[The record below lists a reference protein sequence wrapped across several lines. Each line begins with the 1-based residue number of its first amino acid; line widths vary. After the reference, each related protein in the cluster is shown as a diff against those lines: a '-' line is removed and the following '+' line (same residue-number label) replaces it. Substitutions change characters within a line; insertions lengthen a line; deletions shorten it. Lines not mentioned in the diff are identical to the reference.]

1 MGDASDG
8 PSDDGLDGDDT
19 DDIDAEDVT
28 HAEDVD
34 ADPIEPAVTDVSG
47 DDAPDT
53 DPDGATTDADA
64 EPTSTGAEEDDDDSS
79 DAESADESAEPADE
93 STEPAEMDAEPT
105 GDGSDDEYADP
116 PDSVPDTGDPSVPD
130 EVPSVEDEG
139 VPIEEHD
146 GAADDVEPVPA
157 DEVDEGVLGEGP
169 SSDEEQPIAVHVE
182 EMVRR
187 LGVVVL
193 IAGVVSALC
202 FPFGDTLI
210 TVIWD
215 GVLPA
220 SSTAQPHIYAPLELI
235 VTQFKVAS
243 IAGVI
248 VALPV
253 IVYETYAFMR
263 PGLYPH
269 ERRYYLAAIPTSL
282 VLAVVGVVFAYFVVV
297 PSVMSYFLYYSTSVA
312 NAALA
317 LGSTFNLILVLMAYL
332 AIVFQIPLFVMLAI
346 MMGLT
351 TRRWLADRRLLFWGA
366 FAGVS
371 FLATPD
377 PTGVAPVVVAATM
390 IVLFEGTLLLLRWT
404 GN

>member
-1 MGDASDG
+1 MGDGDAPDG
-8 PSDDGLDGDDT
+8 ADGEGDAPADD
-19 DDIDAEDVT
+19 EDVT
-28 HAEDVD
+28 RSESID
-34 ADPIEPAVTDVSG
+34 ADPVEPAVTDVDTA
-47 DDAPDT
+47 DDGPDSS
-53 DPDGATTDADA
+53 DEADVAVDADA
-64 EPTSTGAEEDDDDSS
+64 
-79 DAESADESAEPADE
+79 DAAGDAAADEADATDETAADE
-93 STEPAEMDAEPT
+93 ADAT
-105 GDGSDDEYADP
+105 DGGYADP
-116 PDSVPDTGDPSVPD
+116 PDAVPDTGEPSVPD
-130 EVPSVEDEG
+130 EGPTV
-139 VPIEEHD
+139 
-146 GAADDVEPVPA
+146 DDDRA
-157 DEVDEGVLGEGP
+157 LVDEDAVDDPFVEEDAGIGMGDGP
-169 SSDEEQPIAVHVE
+169 ASDEEQPIAVHVE

-187 LGVVVL
+187 LGIVVL
-193 IAGVVSALC
+193 IAGIVSVLC

-243 IAGVI
+243 IAGVV

-297 PSVMSYFLYYSTSVA
+297 PSVMSYFLYYSTGVA

-351 TRRWLADRRLLFWGA
+351 SRRWLADRRLLFWGA
-366 FAGVS
+366 FAGLS
-371 FLATPD
+371 FIATPD

-390 IVLFEGTLLLLRWT
+390 IVLFEGTLFLLRWT
-404 GN
+404 ERSPTPS

>member
-47 DDAPDT
+47 DDMPDT

-79 DAESADESAEPADE
+79 DAESADES
-93 STEPAEMDAEPT
+93 TEPSEMDAEPT

-146 GAADDVEPVPA
+146 GAADDVERVPA

-235 VTQFKVAS
+235 VTQFKAAS